1 MEVHSDIWN
10 PEFTVIPGVLA
21 VLLGAN
27 RNQKYSI
34 AGLMPPVLTSNLILR
49 EPSNLPFYPFYVV
62 DMDASY
68 SQEH

>member
-27 RNQKYSI
+27 RNQNI
-34 AGLMPPVLTSNLILR
+34 RLR
-49 EPSNLPFYPFYVV
+49 V
-62 DMDASY
+62 
-68 SQEH
+68 